1 MRKLLFLAALIIFSC
16 SKDDSSSNND
26 DFFKNHGNKIWGDLD
41 GFFTF
46 KNNTLMGGAFDEFGE
61 FYCEK
66 LFIGTINNYIDEGL
80 DHIFGEGA
88 EVDITNEIIVNTA
101 NELLFKSTMLKPA
114 TSVDEDIIHIITL
127 TFKVDGENLNYN
139 YNESGNIIYTDYDFT
154 WSIYKGNLDLNFN
167 SCQTAYSWYN

>member
-46 KNNTLMGGAFDEFGE
+46 KNNTFMGGAFDEFGE

-66 LFIGTINNYIDEGL
+66 LFIGTINNYIDEEL

-88 EVDITNEIIVNTA
+88 ELDITNEIIVNTA

-154 WSIYKGNLDLNFN
+154 WPIYKGNLDLNFN
-167 SCQTAYSWYN
+167 SCQTAYSW

>member
-1 MRKLLFLAALIIFSC
+1 MRKLLFLAALIILSC

-80 DHIFGEGA
+80 DHFFGEGA

-167 SCQTAYSWYN
+167 CCQTAYSW

>member
-1 MRKLLFLAALIIFSC
+1 MRKLLFLAALIILSC

-139 YNESGNIIYTDYDFT
+139 YNESGNIIYTCLLYTSPSPRDY
-154 WSIYKGNLDLNFN
+154 
-167 SCQTAYSWYN
+167 

>member
-26 DFFKNHGNKIWGDLD
+26 DFFKNHGNKKMETLM
-41 GFFTF
+41 GFLPL
-46 KNNTLMGGAFDEFGE
+46 KIIHLMGGAFDEFGE

-80 DHIFGEGA
+80 DHILGEGA

-154 WSIYKGNLDLNFN
+154 WFMPCIRV
-167 SCQTAYSWYN
+167 

>member
-1 MRKLLFLAALIIFSC
+1 MIVQVIMMIFS
-16 SKDDSSSNND
+16 
-26 DFFKNHGNKIWGDLD
+26 KIMETKYGGDLD

-46 KNNTLMGGAFDEFGE
+46 KNNTFMGGAFDEFGE

-66 LFIGTINNYIDEGL
+66 LFIGTINNYIDEEL

-88 EVDITNEIIVNTA
+88 ELDITNEIIVNTA

-154 WSIYKGNLDLNFN
+154 WPIYKGNLDLNFN
-167 SCQTAYSWYN
+167 SCQTAYSW